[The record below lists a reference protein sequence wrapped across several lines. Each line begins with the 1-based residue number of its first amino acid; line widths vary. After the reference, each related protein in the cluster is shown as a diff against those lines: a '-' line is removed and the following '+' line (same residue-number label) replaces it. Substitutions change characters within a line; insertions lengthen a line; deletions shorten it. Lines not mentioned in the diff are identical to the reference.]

1 MNLNVQNP
9 ARVTLSCVPHGR
21 VPPLRHPRVYSS
33 LAGPSIQPSCPVSN
47 FPSLRFS
54 VIPGL
59 NATYIQPFLC
69 SY

>member
-9 ARVTLSCVPHGR
+9 ARVTLSCVPLPLGTR
-21 VPPLRHPRVYSS
+21 GCTAPPA
-33 LAGPSIQPSCPVSN
+33 LASNPLAQVSN

-54 VIPGL
+54 MIRGP
-59 NATYIQPFLC
+59 NATYIRPFLC